1 MLFLD
6 FSSQNIYKLLNQEGF
21 SRQVKI
27 IVLFSEKNMSKLS
40 EFLLETK
47 IIIILHTSL
56 ADYFACFKLKT
67 HLILTFFLSV

>member
-6 FSSQNIYKLLNQEGF
+6 FSSQNIYKLINQEGF

-56 ADYFACFKLKT
+56 ADYFACFKQK
-67 HLILTFFLSV
+67 LT